1 MSTSDLARVK
11 AVIEADWKVPGGK
24 SGSSQT
30 SAAKKKPLAQAA
42 NKRLI
47 RVVWHFQVKGPTREG
62 KVTQIQKVLAATKI
76 KENNIGKPRY
86 LHRKLR
92 IRRWNMNLF
101 NNCEPHAMLK
111 E

>member
-47 RVVWHFQVKGPTREG
+47 RAVWHFQVKGPTREG

-76 KENNIGKPRY
+76 KERTIPIKTAIMERKRY
-86 LHRKLR
+86 RKLS
-92 IRRWNMNLF
+92 LS
-101 NNCEPHAMLK
+101 
-111 E
+111 